1 LKLLTFD
8 RSLSI
13 LVPGIGFY
21 TALDFAKR
29 GARVILACRDQ
40 PKAEEARLKII
51 QKTKNANVLVKHLDL
66 ASFQSVRDFA
76 QHINSTEARLDI
88 LVNNAGV
95 LGVGNAQTKDGH
107 DLVIQVNHFSVF
119 LLTHL
124 LLGRV
129 HHRDSSLSPSS
140 SRLVEEICT

>member
-1 LKLLTFD
+1 
-8 RSLSI
+8 LSV

-51 QKTKNANVLVKHLDL
+51 QKTKNVNVLVKHLDL

-76 QHINSTEARLDI
+76 QHINSTEERLDI

-129 HHRDSSLSPSS
+129 HHRDFSLSQST
-140 SRLVEEICT
+140 SRLVEEIWT